1 MPTTT
6 PASQTSEHSTAA
18 DPPVLEL
25 RATGDGRT
33 FYRALAKIVVRR
45 ELVSAGAI
53 PAPDGC
59 KSLPILDNQVVGCAE
74 GVPHGRSH
82 ILPSV
87 EE

>member
-6 PASQTSEHSTAA
+6 PESRTSEHPTAA

-25 RATGDGRT
+25 RATGDGRA
-33 FYRALAKIVVRR
+33 FYRALARILVRR

-59 KSLPILDNQVVGCAE
+59 KSLPVLDNELVGCAE
-74 GVPHGRSH
+74 GVSHGRSH